1 MPALPASI
9 PDVPFDGRPSHSN
22 GPFEGIRGSLV
33 ISQSVRYGTDQPVLA
48 SNDVGPGVEEY
59 ETTGTI
65 RVFGLSLAETLVS
78 DQSSLLITDHPGD
91 GHVLERSRGDL
102 AIDFGRGDD
111 LRQDGRFEAE
121 KVDERLV
128 PLQSLERHQ
137 QGSRGVGA
145 VDGVDAAVDP
155 ASQVLSQPRDKQSGT
170 CTDHGIGRSELT

>member
-1 MPALPASI
+1 
-9 PDVPFDGRPSHSN
+9 
-22 GPFEGIRGSLV
+22 V
-33 ISQSVRYGTDQPVLA
+33 ISQSVSYGTDQPVLA

-59 ETTGTI
+59 ETTGSI
-65 RVFGLSLAETLVS
+65 RVLSLSLAETLVA

-102 AIDFGRGDD
+102 AVNFRRGDD
-111 LRQDGRFEAE
+111 LGQDGRLEAE

-155 ASQVLSQPRDKQSGT
+155 ASQVLKQPRIRLSGA
-170 CTDHGIGRSELT
+170 